1 MQIFWDFF
9 VEAAM
14 QKLECFRYKIK
25 LTDGS
30 NVLRL
35 NRPYYVKAAVNASQT
50 TKFMESIL
58 SKFVMVFK
66 GEEGVGRAPPPN
78 NNPFFRRDFFSH
90 LFHRFENILIDNRA
104 YMLEG
109 EAGTSLSETMY
120 AAGIFSVL
128 RYCKKIFIIP
138 PLSNSCKPVVEL

>member
-1 MQIFWDFF
+1 MTISSFIATILTSLVVIIMQIFWDFF

-25 LTDGS
+25 LTNGS
-30 NVLRL
+30 NLLRL

-66 GEEGVGRAPPPN
+66 GEEGVAVGRGGGG
-78 NNPFFRRDFFSH
+78 RRDFSSH
-90 LFHRFENILIDNRA
+90 LFHRF
-104 YMLEG
+104 
-109 EAGTSLSETMY
+109 
-120 AAGIFSVL
+120 
-128 RYCKKIFIIP
+128 
-138 PLSNSCKPVVEL
+138 